1 MIFTMICL
9 VYTLESSTN
18 VVVKDFTTE
27 KDAKKFE
34 LALKSLEENTECK
47 VIKKD

>member
-18 VVVKDFTTE
+18 VVVKDFATE
-27 KDAKKFE
+27 RDAKKFE
-34 LALKSLEENTECK
+34 LALKSLEENTDCRI
-47 VIKKD
+47 IKGK

>member
-18 VVVKDFTTE
+18 VVVKDFPTE
-27 KDAKKFE
+27 KDAKQFE

-47 VIKKD
+47 AFQYE